1 MNITS
6 QSSAPLL
13 LVTGGSRGIGAA
25 TVKLA
30 ASRGWA
36 VAINYVSA
44 SAAAEALV
52 RELVE
57 AGGEAA
63 AFRADVGDD
72 AQVRALFAAID
83 AHFGLDPDGRSRLRG
98 LVNNAA
104 VGDLAARVDEM
115 SAERVAR
122 IFAVN
127 VIGSFGCAREAV
139 LRMSTR
145 HGGAGGAI
153 VNLSSRAA
161 QRSSPGIYVDYA
173 ASKAAIDN
181 FTLGLALE
189 VADEGVRVNGV
200 RPGIIDTDIHAAVGM
215 ADRVRE
221 MAPTLPMRRAGTVD
235 EIAPAILWLLSDE
248 ASYVTGAMLD
258 VAGGR

>member
-1 MNITS
+1 MNTGRNR
-6 QSSAPLL
+6 QLL

-25 TVKLA
+25 TVRLA
-30 ASRGWA
+30 AGRGWA
-36 VAINYVSA
+36 VAINYA
-44 SAAAEALV
+44 SAATAAEALV
-52 RELVE
+52 REIE
-57 AGGEAA
+57 AGGGEAA
-63 AFRADVGDD
+63 AFRADVADE
-72 AQVRALFAAID
+72 AQVHALFAAVD
-83 AHFGLDPDGRSRLRG
+83 ARFGHGRLRG
-98 LVNNAA
+98 LVNNAGI
-104 VGDLAARVDEM
+104 VDVAARIEQM

-127 VIGSFGCAREAV
+127 VVGSFACAREAV

-161 QRSSPGIYVDYA
+161 ERGSAGIYADYA
-173 ASKAAIDN
+173 ASKAAIDR
-181 FTLGLALE
+181 FTVDLALE
-189 VADEGVRVNGV
+189 VAAEGVRVNGV
-200 RPGIIDTDIHAAVGM
+200 RPGIIDTEIHAAAGL

-221 MAPTLPMRRAGTVD
+221 MSPTLPMQRAGTAEEV
-235 EIAPAILWLLSDE
+235 AQAILWLLSDE